1 MAEITL
7 VGIGCGNSDYLTEAG
22 KKAISDAD
30 ILVGAARMLE
40 TADSDAEKITA
51 VRTEDIIDII
61 ENNAEKN
68 IGVIF
73 SGDTGFYSGTTRLTD
88 ELIRREKAFRI
99 VPGISS
105 IQMLSAKLGIP
116 WQDWNL
122 VSAHGRDCNILGKL
136 MEGKDTFF
144 LTGGNVVPSDVCR
157 ILTEA
162 GLGKT
167 RVFIGERLSYD
178 DERITEAA
186 AEELTAAEFDKLAVM
201 LVKAVPVPEKQVAG
215 IDDEQFIRG
224 NVPMTKQD
232 VRASVMARMN
242 IAPGETIWDVGAGTG
257 SVSVE
262 MALAAKGGTVYAV
275 ECVSEGCELIRA
287 NREKFRTWNLT
298 VVEGKAP
305 DTLEGLPAPDA
316 VFIGGTRGNLN
327 SILDVVFNAN
337 PEARICITAIALESL
352 TAALSELTS
361 RGLDVK
367 VAQIAAS
374 RSRKLSSYNM
384 LTADNP
390 IFIITGGCDA

>member
-1 MAEITL
+1 
-7 VGIGCGNSDYLTEAG
+7 
-22 KKAISDAD
+22 
-30 ILVGAARMLE
+30 
-40 TADSDAEKITA
+40 
-51 VRTEDIIDII
+51 
-61 ENNAEKN
+61 
-68 IGVIF
+68 
-73 SGDTGFYSGTTRLTD
+73 
-88 ELIRREKAFRI
+88 
-99 VPGISS
+99 
-105 IQMLSAKLGIP
+105 
-116 WQDWNL
+116 
-122 VSAHGRDCNILGKL
+122 
-136 MEGKDTFF
+136 
-144 LTGGNVVPSDVCR
+144 
-157 ILTEA
+157 
-162 GLGKT
+162 
-167 RVFIGERLSYD
+167 
-178 DERITEAA
+178 
-186 AEELTAAEFDKLAVM
+186 M

-305 DTLEGLPAPDA
+305 DALEGLPAPDA

-361 RGLDVK
+361 RGLYVK